1 MEDDALVLHSREL
14 GESDL
19 LLSLYCRQTGRIT
32 AIAKGARRSKKR
44 FVNKLE
50 IFSYLAI
57 DFTAKPTN
65 PIAFL
70 HEAELYT
77 SFPALRTKYPAYLA
91 ASVIQELL
99 LTGIREGERDS
110 NMFRLSLWALHYL
123 ERVEQRKK
131 VIALFLLRYLDLLG
145 YKPELGHCRKCRQPL
160 TAERKYTIHPQDG
173 ALHCSDCEKTRQCT
187 ITPGTIRMLNT
198 AQDMPLERLIR
209 LKPTSESVIETLH
222 ALHACCHSVLQ
233 RELHS
238 WQDFLS
244 SCR

>member
-19 LLSLYCRQTGRIT
+19 LLSLYCRQAGRIT
-32 AIAKGARRSKKR
+32 AIAKGARRSKRR

-57 DFTAKPTN
+57 DFTARPTN

-77 SFPALRTKYPAYLA
+77 SFPVLRSSYPAYLA

-99 LTGIREGERDS
+99 LAGIGEGESDNR
-110 NMFRLSLWALHYL
+110 MFRLALWALHYL
-123 ERVEQRKK
+123 EKREARRKI
-131 VIALFLLRYLDLLG
+131 VALFLLRYLDLLG
-145 YKPELGHCRKCRQPL
+145 YRPELRHCGKCRQPP
-160 TAERKYTIHPQDG
+160 AAGRGYTLHPQDG
-173 ALHCSDCEKTRQCT
+173 TLLCSECERTGEET
-187 ITPGTIRMLNT
+187 IATGTIRMLNA
-198 AQDMPLERLIR
+198 AQDMPLERLNR
-209 LKPTSESVIETLH
+209 LTPTSASIMEILH
-222 ALHACCHSVLQ
+222 TLHACCHTALQ

-238 WQDFLS
+238 WPAFLS

>member
-19 LLSLYCRQTGRIT
+19 LLSLYCRQAGRIT
-32 AIAKGARRSKKR
+32 AIAKGARRSKRR

-77 SFPALRTKYPAYLA
+77 SFPVLRSNYPAYLA

-99 LTGIREGERDS
+99 LAGIREGESDGR
-110 NMFRLSLWALHYL
+110 MFRLALWALHYL
-123 ERVEQRKK
+123 EKTEARRKI
-131 VIALFLLRYLDLLG
+131 IALFLLRYLDLLG
-145 YKPELGHCRKCRQPL
+145 YKPELRHCRKCQQPP
-160 TAERKYTIHPQDG
+160 AAGRKYTLHAQDG
-173 ALHCSDCEKTRQCT
+173 ALLCSKCEKTEEHT
-187 ITPGTIRMLNT
+187 IAPGTIRMLSA
-198 AQDMPLERLIR
+198 AQDMPLERLNR
-209 LKPTSESVIETLH
+209 LKPTSASIIETLH
-222 ALHACCHSVLQ
+222 SLHACCHTALQ

-238 WQDFLS
+238 WQAFLS
-244 SCR
+244 ICR